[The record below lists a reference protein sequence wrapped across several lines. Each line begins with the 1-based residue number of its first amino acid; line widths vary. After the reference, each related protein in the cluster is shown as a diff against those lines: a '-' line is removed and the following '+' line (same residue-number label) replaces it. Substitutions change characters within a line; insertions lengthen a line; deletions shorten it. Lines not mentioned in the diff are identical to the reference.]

1 MSVIDFNSQIR
12 YSPMVCSH
20 HFGVEHAR
28 GTVGF
33 FADHRSSAISYLPQ
47 MCSALSGRALR
58 EVIPLPRSVSSYRIC
73 SANPS
78 REPSGYRILSACP
91 KQQALP
97 YGHAI
102 NNYPEYSGRRE
113 RAAKLGNPRRIC
125 PIADQDCTSSLRRRR
140 SRYRAR
146 KYRLR
151 SRRIHDRSLPF
162 PFPMGVVP
170 LHQVSG
176 KTAHPIRFTW
186 KYPYLHPYL
195 RRKASW
201 CQCSW
206 HSPSWARSFLHY
218 GPWSMLTSSDSLL
231 WIKLE
236 HSLWSGPSET
246 RGICNDIRKQLT
258 NRKVS
263 DATRRSY

>member
-47 MCSALSGRALR
+47 MCSALSGRTLR

-102 NNYPEYSGRRE
+102 NKYPEYSGRRE
-113 RAAKLGNPRRIC
+113 RATKLGNPHRIC

-176 KTAHPIRFTW
+176 KTAHPIGFTW

-195 RRKASW
+195 RRKAS
-201 CQCSW
+201 
-206 HSPSWARSFLHY
+206 
-218 GPWSMLTSSDSLL
+218 
-231 WIKLE
+231 
-236 HSLWSGPSET
+236 
-246 RGICNDIRKQLT
+246 
-258 NRKVS
+258 
-263 DATRRSY
+263 